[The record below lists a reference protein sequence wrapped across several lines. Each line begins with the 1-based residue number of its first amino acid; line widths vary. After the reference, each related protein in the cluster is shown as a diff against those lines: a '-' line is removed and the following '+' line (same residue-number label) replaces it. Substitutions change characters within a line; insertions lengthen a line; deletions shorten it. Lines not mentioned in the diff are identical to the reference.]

1 LLSLK
6 ILSYVL
12 APLFLAVPE
21 GGGPHP
27 VVDEGEEGLLDQQL
41 GVEDDQLGRGGDE
54 VVALVEL
61 EKLDEDLRLVIF
73 LKRKKKKKIKSEPCV
88 WRARLASVKYVTQ
101 TLVNLRSM

>member
-1 LLSLK
+1 MIAGVVDTGEHLREFSK
-6 ILSYVL
+6 QFKTARWESYVL
-12 APLFLAVPE
+12 SPLFVAVPE
-21 GGGPHP
+21 GGCPHP

-73 LKRKKKKKIKSEPCV
+73 LKKEKEN
-88 WRARLASVKYVTQ
+88 YV
-101 TLVNLRSM
+101 

>member
-6 ILSYVL
+6 ILSFVL
-12 APLFLAVPE
+12 SPLFLAVPE

-73 LKRKKKKKIKSEPCV
+73 FKKRKRKLCLSRVCGG
-88 WRARLASVKYVTQ
+88 RAWLQ
-101 TLVNLRSM
+101 

>member
-1 LLSLK
+1 LK
-6 ILSYVL
+6 ILSFVL
-12 APLFLAVPE
+12 SPLFVAVPE

-27 VVDEGEEGLLDQQL
+27 VVDKGEEGLLDQQL

-73 LKRKKKKKIKSEPCV
+73 FKKK
-88 WRARLASVKYVTQ
+88 
-101 TLVNLRSM
+101 

>member
-1 LLSLK
+1 MLSLK
-6 ILSYVL
+6 ILSFVL

-27 VVDEGEEGLLDQQL
+27 VVDEGEEGLLDKQL

-73 LKRKKKKKIKSEPCV
+73 FKKKEKKIMSEPCV